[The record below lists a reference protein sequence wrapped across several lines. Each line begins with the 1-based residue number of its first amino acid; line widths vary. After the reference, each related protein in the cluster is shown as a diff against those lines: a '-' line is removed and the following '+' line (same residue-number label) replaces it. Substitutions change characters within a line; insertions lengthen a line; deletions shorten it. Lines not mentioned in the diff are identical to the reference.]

1 MRVGAR
7 TLFRKRRVRRS
18 TQLSFSC
25 PKESWQR
32 IGHPA
37 NATCGCSARLGFG
50 FLRCFTACIPA
61 GVVPDRHSPT
71 RFFPVRDCD
80 ARRIRRELSVG
91 DSHEWRKNGV
101 GVKLTPTPEIQ
112 RLSLRRSIGDCGNP
126 DFEIATPCYARFAMT
141 RKAEKRK
148 QKSLGWVPNRALK

>member
-1 MRVGAR
+1 MRASAR
-7 TLFRKRRVRRS
+7 RLFFSKRRVRRS
-18 TQLSFSC
+18 TWLFFAR
-25 PKESWQR
+25 PKKSQQKK
-32 IGHPA
+32 GHPA
-37 NATCGCSARLGFG
+37 NAAFRYFA
-50 FLRCFTACIPA
+50 LR
-61 GVVPDRHSPT
+61 VPDRRSLT